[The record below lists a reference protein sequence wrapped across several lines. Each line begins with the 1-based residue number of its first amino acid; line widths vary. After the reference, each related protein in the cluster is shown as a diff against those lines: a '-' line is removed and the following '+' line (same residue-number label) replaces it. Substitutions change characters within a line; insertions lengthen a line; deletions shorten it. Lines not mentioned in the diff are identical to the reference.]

1 LDIIHVKENTISFK
15 YTTEKYTFRKV
26 YAVGYNCLNGW
37 TLLIYDGNFWT
48 KNNFDLFETGIAG
61 RSESSV
67 YISKYVIF
75 QSINYVF

>member
-1 LDIIHVKENTISFK
+1 M
-15 YTTEKYTFRKV
+15 YTTEKHTFRKV
-26 YAVGYNCLNGW
+26 YAVAIDNCLNGW
-37 TLLIYDGNFWT
+37 NLLIYDENSWT
-48 KNNFDLFETGIAG
+48 KYNFDLFETGIAG